1 MADAPRRLTCVIAD
15 DHPLMVDSLTRLLEA
30 HGIAVLAVAT
40 DGEAAIAAIKRHKPR
55 VAVVDVRM
63 PGLTG
68 VEVARRVRLDT
79 AVVLYTG
86 HRDKALVI
94 DGLDAGIR
102 AFVLKEAPPAD
113 LLRAIDIAAGK
124 GVYVDPLLVDVI
136 SSAEA
141 TATLRMLTP
150 RERDVLRL
158 LAAGMRN
165 RDIGERLSIAPD
177 TARMHVRNAMR
188 KLEADTR
195 THAVALALRQALID

>member
-30 HGIAVLAVAT
+30 GGIAVLAVAT
-40 DGEAAIAAIKRHKPR
+40 DGEAAVAAIKRHKPR
-55 VAVVDVRM
+55 VAIVDVRM

-79 AVVLYTG
+79 SVVLYTG

-113 LLRAIDIAAGK
+113 LLRAIDIAASTS
-124 GVYVDPLLVDVI
+124 I
-136 SSAEA
+136 RCSWTSSAAPRPPRPCGCSHRENETCYACSRPGCA
-141 TATLRMLTP
+141 TATSASGSR
-150 RERDVLRL
+150 
-158 LAAGMRN
+158 
-165 RDIGERLSIAPD
+165 
-177 TARMHVRNAMR
+177 
-188 KLEADTR
+188 
-195 THAVALALRQALID
+195 